1 MNSRRRKR
9 EEEIERLTRE
19 SGLGQ
24 EPEPDVAFQEEVRR
38 TASAILEKEALKI
51 KKTEPVE
58 KPKRSISP
66 ATGGWWILVIG
77 AAVALSLPSVGAVL
91 ILCGIVAIVWASY
104 LKSSKK

>member
-1 MNSRRRKR
+1 MNSRRQKR

-19 SGLGQ
+19 ARLGQ
-24 EPEPDVAFQEEVRR
+24 EPDVAFQEEVRR
-38 TASAILEKEALKI
+38 TASAILEKEASKI
-51 KKTEPVE
+51 QKTERVE

-77 AAVALSLPSVGAVL
+77 AAVALSMPSVGAVL
-91 ILCGIVAIVWASY
+91 ILCGIAAIVWAYY

>member
-19 SGLGQ
+19 AGLDR
-24 EPEPDVAFQEEVRR
+24 EPDVAFQEEVRR

-51 KKTEPVE
+51 KTTERVE
-58 KPKRSISP
+58 KPKRSINP
-66 ATGGWWILVIG
+66 ATGGWWVLVIG
-77 AAVALSLPSVGAVL
+77 AAVSLSIPSVGAVL
-91 ILCGIVAIVWASY
+91 ILCGIAAIVWASY